1 MALLKIISK
10 IVPSSVREFQVFNTH
25 SSAGRLS
32 FFLWRFTNSI
42 CYHKPS
48 KHFTIQ
54 YKHEYYYSGINRVEF
69 RGYSFFTHSS
79 HSITLTPS
87 LSLHHSHSITLTPSL
102 SLHHSHSTTLTPS
115 LSLHHSPHHSH
126 SITLTQGNIVLDQF
140 HDPADLYAEIGS
152 INRCAKVKTITEL
165 WSH

>member
-1 MALLKIISK
+1 M
-10 IVPSSVREFQVFNTH
+10 
-25 SSAGRLS
+25 LS
-32 FFLWRFTNSI
+32 L
-42 CYHKPS
+42 KPS

-54 YKHEYYYSGINRVEF
+54 CKHEYYYSGINRVEF
-69 RGYSFFTHSS
+69 RGYSLFTHSSHSITLTPSLSLHHS

-115 LSLHHSPHHSH
+115 LSLHHSHSITLTPSLSPHHSH
-126 SITLTQGNIVLDQF
+126 SITPTQGNIVLDQF